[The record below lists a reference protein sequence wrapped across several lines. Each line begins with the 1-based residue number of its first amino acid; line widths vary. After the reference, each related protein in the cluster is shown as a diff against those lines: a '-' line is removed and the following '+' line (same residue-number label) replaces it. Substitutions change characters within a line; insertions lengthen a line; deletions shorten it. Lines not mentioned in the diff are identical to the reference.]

1 MLKFILELICFV
13 LFNYG
18 QKECTYMGTKTCWD
32 EHVIICGGNSP
43 RARIYA
49 SPHRRRLPLY
59 SSLCMFVILVW
70 YELRSILFKINI
82 ILSNTLQKKR
92 TITLHNILD
101 ESNLSLKLKNIYG
114 YFSNMKFFLK
124 ALFKKTNSDIY
135 ICLHTTKIYRVFLP
149 YYWSL
154 I

>member
-92 TITLHNILD
+92 TIILHNILVA
-101 ESNLSLKLKNIYG
+101 SNLSLKWKNV
-114 YFSNMKFFLK
+114 L
-124 ALFKKTNSDIY
+124 LQKTNSNIY
-135 ICLHTTKIYRVFLP
+135 LFIQSKVIVFS
-149 YYWSL
+149 YHIIDHWYNEV
-154 I
+154 